1 VYVQEGRPVWPEY
14 DDSVMSSE
22 DIQVDPTLPIHI
34 GLDFGLTPAA
44 VFGQR
49 LPSGRWNILREI
61 VTDDMGLERF
71 GLILLNEINVNYP
84 KMDVLVWGDPAG
96 SKRDEIFEV
105 TAFDHLKT
113 IGFNARPTASND
125 FQVRREA
132 GAMPM
137 NRFIDRKPGL
147 QVHKDCQ
154 RLRKSLAGGYHFKRV
169 AVGGGQERFRD
180 APNKNEHSHVGDAF
194 GYLLLGG
201 GEHRAMTRGYG
212 GRYGA
217 AGPTGSQYQANT
229 DFSIW

>member
-1 VYVQEGRPVWPEY
+1 MWPEY
-14 DDSVMSSE
+14 DDSVMSGD

-49 LPSGRWNILREI
+49 LPSGRWNVLREI
-61 VTDDMGLERF
+61 VTEDMGLERF
-71 GLILLNEINVNYP
+71 GLILLNEINVHYP
-84 KMDVLVWGDPAG
+84 KMDILVWGDPAG

-113 IGFNARPTASND
+113 LGLNARPTASND

-137 NRFIDRKPGL
+137 NRFIDRKAGL

-169 AVGGGQERFRD
+169 AMSGGQERFRD

-194 GYLLLGG
+194 GYLMLGG
-201 GEHRAMTRGYG
+201 GEHKVMTRGYG

-217 AGPTGSQYQANT
+217 AGAKGQYQANT
-229 DFSIW
+229 EFSIW